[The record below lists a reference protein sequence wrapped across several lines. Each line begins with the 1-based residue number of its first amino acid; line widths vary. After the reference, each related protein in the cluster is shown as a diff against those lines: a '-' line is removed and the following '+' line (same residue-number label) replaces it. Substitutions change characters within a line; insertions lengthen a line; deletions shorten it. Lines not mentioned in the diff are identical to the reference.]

1 MATLSPSVQHTT
13 GRVVFTLT
21 SPRATFLSVLA
32 PVQHSALLTFAK
44 HIAAQDLVSDDGH
57 KALDLESLE
66 IDPLRKFIACYAE
79 DITVT
84 ADQVR
89 NQTFSAPLDT
99 NLGATAV
106 TLDANEQ
113 ACFDAIQSGGSRK
126 LRAFAGKLQSQ
137 GHIQGYSQDQLSK
150 TNGNNKITKDNIAR
164 LIAKHAPTPKPSLE
178 DINGNPPPLGSEP
191 LVGSKHPRDKEC
203 ISCEVMLDPQTAKR
217 CQDCGA
223 AQTTATTPTRGI
235 AMFRCRDRRCNAT
248 WQREAKMCHECGL
261 PAKFTC
267 CSTPSSGLH
276 CTECG
281 GRDPRAAPAPRRTS
295 GSAGLFSTPPKT
307 NTSRSDIV
315 GGHSL
320 RGDTGVEALLRSYEH
335 LAFNAQHPKVAE
347 CWLALHSKVRALY
360 VNRKYIPLAAFN
372 KQNPA
377 AQLAKIPRNDSTSLD
392 GAVSATGLRL
402 NVMTSSISLPPIT
415 TWSDFLASQKTLHL
429 LDAHLRADRVHHNV
443 IDESTLTDISNYAR
457 LTDALIWYETA
468 AKHAAYAPSYGG
480 VGRPSPA
487 VIGSWTA
494 KALSSLRANTNV
506 FPRTP
511 GADTSHPGTRVRT
524 PQLQHQKRPQLP
536 QPMYIKAKADLLCY
550 SFNKAGCHLQDG
562 HDALRDGAPT
572 KVAHRCVRCDSGTH
586 GYGECP
592 LKSPLD

>member
-1 MATLSPSVQHTT
+1 MATSSSSVQHTS

-21 SPRATFLSVLA
+21 PPRATFLSVLA
-32 PVQHSALLTFAK
+32 PVQHAALLIFAK

-57 KALDLESLE
+57 KALNLESLE
-66 IDPLRKFIACYAE
+66 IDPLRKYIACYAE

-89 NQTFSAPLDT
+89 NQTFTAPLDT
-99 NLGATAV
+99 NLGAAAV

-113 ACFDAIQSGGSRK
+113 ACFDAIRSGGSRK
-126 LRAFAGKLQSQ
+126 LRAFAGELQSQ
-137 GHIQGYSQDQLSK
+137 GHIKGYSQDQLSK

-178 DINGNPPPLGSEP
+178 DINGNPHPLGSEP
-191 LVGSKHPRDKEC
+191 LAGFKHPRDKEC
-203 ISCEVMLDPQTAKR
+203 ISCEVMLDPQTAKM

-223 AQTTATTPTRGI
+223 AQTTATAPAGGT
-235 AMFRCRDRRCNAT
+235 AMFRCRDRNCNAT
-248 WQREAKMCHECGL
+248 WQREAKRCHECGL

-267 CSTPSSGLH
+267 CSTLSSGIH

-281 GRDPRAAPAPRRTS
+281 GRDPRAPPASKRTS
-295 GSAGLFSTPPKT
+295 GIAGLFSTPPKA
-307 NTSRSDIV
+307 NASRSDIV
-315 GGHSL
+315 GGHNL
-320 RGDTGVEALLRSYEH
+320 RGDIDVEALLQSYEH

-360 VNRKYIPLAAFN
+360 VSRKYIPLAAFN

-377 AQLAKIPRNDSTSLD
+377 AQLARIPRNDSASLD

-402 NVMTSSISLPPIT
+402 SVMTSSISLPPIT
-415 TWSDFLASQKTLHL
+415 TWPDFLASQKTLHL

-457 LTDALIWYETA
+457 LNDALIWYETA

-494 KALSSLRANTNV
+494 KALSSLRTNTSV
-506 FPRTP
+506 VPPPRTP
-511 GADTSHPGTRVRT
+511 GADTTVPGTRT
-524 PQLQHQKRPQLP
+524 PKRQLP
-536 QPMYIKAKADLLCY
+536 QQMYVKAKADLLCY
-550 SFNKAGCHLQDG
+550 SFNKAGCNLQDG
-562 HDALRDGAPT
+562 HDALRDGATT
-572 KVAHRCVRCDSGTH
+572 KVSHRCVLCDSGAH

-592 LKSPLD
+592 LKSSRD